1 MPATV
6 KIHWTEAEDAH
17 LLNLRAHGYTNKQ
30 IADSV
35 RRPRTTVGHRL
46 IKLKAQHTPE
56 KLAELRAFHDKRPQG
71 QAPVANLATL
81 SPRGDAFWTDEM
93 DERITSLRARGLSY
107 RAIGEEIG
115 RHEST
120 VWDRLMLL
128 LQRKQGAW
136 QSNQG
141 RLDRKTSGRADFM
154 RRPCGPTPAKPDA
167 SPHPREPAW
176 RRCLGDECGRV
187 FWSQS
192 AGVRICPRCKG
203 AGNETVRSGTGEF
216 CLHL

>member
-17 LLNLRAHGYTNKQ
+17 LLTLRAQGYTNQQ

-35 RRPRTTVGHRL
+35 GRPRATIGHRL
-46 IKLKAQHTPE
+46 VALKAQHSPE
-56 KLAELRAFHDKRPQG
+56 KLAELRTNHEKRPHG
-71 QAPVANLATL
+71 PAPAANVAVM

-93 DERITSLRARGLSY
+93 DERIASLRSSGLSY
-107 RAIGEEIG
+107 RAIGEVIG

-128 LQRKQGAW
+128 LQRKQGLAVKP
-136 QSNQG
+136 G
-141 RLDRKTSGRADFM
+141 PLDRKTSGRADFM

-187 FWSQS
+187 FWSS
-192 AGVRICPRCKG
+192 SSLNRICPRCKKD
-203 AGNETVRSGTGEF
+203 GNELVRGGTQEF
-216 CLHL
+216 SLHL

>member
-17 LLNLRAHGYTNKQ
+17 LLTLRAQGYTNQQ

-35 RRPRTTVGHRL
+35 GRPRTTIGHRL
-46 IKLKAQHTPE
+46 VALKAQHSPE
-56 KLAELRAFHDKRPQG
+56 NLAELR
-71 QAPVANLATL
+71 
-81 SPRGDAFWTDEM
+81 
-93 DERITSLRARGLSY
+93 
-107 RAIGEEIG
+107 
-115 RHEST
+115 
-120 VWDRLMLL
+120 WDRLMLL
-128 LQRKQGAW
+128 LQRKQGLAVKP
-136 QSNQG
+136 G
-141 RLDRKTSGRADFM
+141 PLDRKTSGRADFM

>member
-17 LLNLRAHGYTNKQ
+17 LLTLRAQGYTNQQ

-35 RRPRTTVGHRL
+35 GRPRTTIGHRL
-46 IKLKAQHTPE
+46 VALKAQHSPE

-71 QAPVANLATL
+71 QAPVANLSTL

-93 DERITSLRARGLSY
+93 DERIASLRSSGLSY

-128 LQRKQGAW
+128 QQRKQGAAVKP
-136 QSNQG
+136 G
-141 RLDRKTSGRADFM
+141 PTDRKTSGRADFF
-154 RRPCGPTPAKPDA
+154 RRPCGPTPARPDA
-167 SPHPREPAW
+167 SPDPREPAW
-176 RRCLGDECGRV
+176 RRCLGDECSLV
-187 FWSQS
+187 FWSRS
-192 AGVRICPRCKG
+192 ADNRICPRCKG
-203 AGNETVRSGTGEF
+203 GGNELVRGGTPEF
-216 CLHL
+216 ALHIR

>member
-17 LLNLRAHGYTNKQ
+17 LLNLRAQGYTNQQ

-35 RRPRTTVGHRL
+35 GRPRTTIGHRL
-46 IKLKAQHTPE
+46 VALKAQHSPE

-93 DERITSLRARGLSY
+93 DERITSLRSNGLSY
-107 RAIGEEIG
+107 RAIGEAIG

-128 LQRKQGAW
+128 LQRKQGLAVKP
-136 QSNQG
+136 G
-141 RLDRKTSGRADFM
+141 PLDRKTSGRADFM
-154 RRPCGPTPAKPDA
+154 RRPCGPTPSKPDA

-176 RRCLGDECGRV
+176 RRCLGDECGLV
-187 FWSQS
+187 FWSRS
-192 AGVRICPRCKG
+192 ADNRICPRCKG
-203 AGNETVRSGTGEF
+203 GGNELVRGGTPEF
-216 CLHL
+216 ALHIR